1 MRLEGLHLL
10 LTYRCTYTCRHCFLW
25 GSPDQ
30 TGTMTC
36 TQMLDLIE
44 QAAASGVELVY
55 FEGGEPTLAY
65 PLILEGGRRARDLGL
80 EWGVVTNCHFAE
92 SPADAALWFAPFK
105 ELGIADLALSSY
117 AYLLGDKEERLLRNA
132 VTAARD
138 LELPLGVLE
147 VGAPADLRD
156 LGVACMDPGE
166 IMFKGRAAAELA
178 PEALGPWAADGEAAG
193 AKAATDGEAAAAKV
207 AAAAESAAG
216 RRPDELTACP
226 HEDFAAPGRAHV
238 GCDGELQLCQGISA
252 GNVWTSG
259 LAGLLATFDAPRMP
273 VIAEILRGGP
283 WELARAHGIEPAR
296 ARYADACHLCFET
309 RTALRAGGLFP
320 EALAPAQAYGVV
332 E

>member
-1 MRLEGLHLL
+1 MRVHG
-10 LTYRCTYTCRHCFLW
+10 
-25 GSPDQ
+25 
-30 TGTMTC
+30 
-36 TQMLDLIE
+36 
-44 QAAASGVELVY
+44 
-55 FEGGEPTLAY
+55 
-65 PLILEGGRRARDLGL
+65 
-80 EWGVVTNCHFAE
+80 
-92 SPADAALWFAPFK
+92 
-105 ELGIADLALSSY
+105 
-117 AYLLGDKEERLLRNA
+117 
-132 VTAARD
+132 
-138 LELPLGVLE
+138 
-147 VGAPADLRD
+147 
-156 LGVACMDPGE
+156 PGE

-178 PEALGPWAADGEAAG
+178 PEPGGCRARP
-193 AKAATDGEAAAAKV
+193 AAARTSSPPA
-207 AAAAESAAG
+207 
-216 RRPDELTACP
+216 RY
-226 HEDFAAPGRAHV
+226 EDFAAPGRAHV